1 MNLQKKDSHVDR
13 LSSRSTASGEV
24 ANSFSGIPQFAGRD
38 ADLLAPVI
46 EFIFLMNIDLSSVLT
61 SWFRFIV

>member
-13 LSSRSTASGEV
+13 LSSRSMASGEV
-24 ANSFSGIPQFAGRD
+24 ANSFYGIPQFAGRD